1 MYGSF
6 WTSFIH
12 KTFVDKPLKF
22 RLRLM
27 IWFRSS
33 FRKCSILDANSL
45 LKEAR
50 KEKFNLINNVPK
62 ISWYWIGTQIVV
74 NLKIDFLSHGFPLLD
89 EEYTVQFL
97 FENELMLVQ
106 TDFEVVADIR
116 RLSTEP
122 SINNPVNP
130 LAAVWTW
137 YWKDENG
144 MWLAYGSDY
153 LVRFYVRYHFWITI
167 TNMF

>member
-1 MYGSF
+1 M
-6 WTSFIH
+6 
-12 KTFVDKPLKF
+12 
-22 RLRLM
+22 
-27 IWFRSS
+27 
-33 FRKCSILDANSL
+33 
-45 LKEAR
+45 
-50 KEKFNLINNVPK
+50 
-62 ISWYWIGTQIVV
+62 
-74 NLKIDFLSHGFPLLD
+74 D

-122 SINNPVNP
+122 FINNPVNP

-153 LVRFYVRYHFWITI
+153 LVRFYVWCHFWVIV

>member
-1 MYGSF
+1 M
-6 WTSFIH
+6 
-12 KTFVDKPLKF
+12 
-22 RLRLM
+22 
-27 IWFRSS
+27 
-33 FRKCSILDANSL
+33 
-45 LKEAR
+45 
-50 KEKFNLINNVPK
+50 
-62 ISWYWIGTQIVV
+62 
-74 NLKIDFLSHGFPLLD
+74 D

-122 SINNPVNP
+122 YINNPVNP

-153 LVRFYVRYHFWITI
+153 LVRFYVRCHFWVII
-167 TNMF
+167 TNMFYRRNNKLR